1 MLISVI
7 IVNYNVRLFL
17 EHALVSLQKAMEGLE
32 GEIIV
37 VDNASDDGS
46 ADVVRTKF
54 PHARLILNKTN
65 VGFAAA
71 NNIALKHAR
80 GKYLLLINPDTVV
93 QEDTLTTMV
102 KFFEDHPGVGLAGCK
117 ILNPDGTLQLA
128 CRRSFPTPWI
138 AFTKIIGLSA
148 LFPHSRLFG
157 RYNLTYLNP
166 NEICEVDAVSGSF
179 MFLRREVYE
188 QVGGLDEQFF
198 MYGEDLDWCYRVQL
212 AGWKVYYVPTT
223 QIIHYKGE
231 SAKRSNID
239 EMKLFYDAMHL
250 FVKKHIRRPSLSH
263 GVIRLG
269 IAMRSW
275 LAFLSMVARPASM
288 MLADWMLIVVSFG
301 IGRYIHLQRVFDLP
315 AYAYPAFLIVPAA
328 VIMTIMMTLEVY
340 TRFPYSIQRTSLSV
354 IAGYVVISAL
364 TFFFKEYAF
373 SRMMVVYSGI
383 ISLIT
388 LPGWRLL
395 ARYMSGREKGIF
407 SRRTLIVGT
416 EDTGY
421 RVLRKL
427 RNRIDNGYKVV
438 GFIDTHSKRIG
449 EKIAGVE
456 ILGSIDNIGKVIREQ
471 KITDVIF
478 STPTISYMEILSVI
492 SKSREPS
499 VNFRLVPSS
508 LEVIIGKASIDHLD
522 NIPLVEIAY
531 NIDRPMNKF
540 AKRLFDILVGVFLL
554 GAVYPF
560 AKILGMMRK
569 KESAAAKHLAM
580 VPKVLSGELSLVGQ
594 PLNLPASLG
603 HSLDGKSAGVYLGKK
618 GITGLVQLNQQ
629 GELTDEE
636 IENYMLYYAKN
647 QSFILDLEIL
657 FKSVLMQWKTRGS
670 L

>member
-1 MLISVI
+1 MLVSVV

-17 EHALVSLQKAMEGLE
+17 EHALVSLQKAMEELE

-46 ADVVRTKF
+46 AEMVRTKF
-54 PHARLILNKTN
+54 PWVRLIVNGTN

-71 NNIALKHAR
+71 NNIALHEAR
-80 GKYLLLINPDTVV
+80 GRYLLLINPDTVV
-93 QEDTLTTMV
+93 QEDTIKTMV
-102 KFFEDHPGVGLAGCK
+102 NFFENNQTVGLAGCK
-117 ILNPDGTLQLA
+117 ILNPDGSLQLA

-138 AFTKIIGLSA
+138 AFTKIVGLSV
-148 LFPHSRLFG
+148 LFPLSRIFG

-166 NEICEVDAVSGSF
+166 NETYEVDAVSGSF

-198 MYGEDLDWCYRVQL
+198 MYGEDLDWCYRIQQ

-239 EMKLFYDAMHL
+239 ELKLFYDAMHV
-250 FVKKHIRRPSLSH
+250 FVKKHMRRPSLNH
-263 GVIRLG
+263 VVIRLG

-275 LAFLSMVARPASM
+275 LAFLSKIVKPIGM
-288 MLADWMLIVVSFG
+288 MMTDWILIVLSFG
-301 IGRYIHLQRVFDLP
+301 IGRYIHLGRIFGLP
-315 AYAYPAFLIVPAA
+315 EYAYPALLIVPSA
-328 VIMTIMMTLEVY
+328 VIITIMMFLEVY
-340 TRFPYSIQRTSLSV
+340 TRYQYSIQRTALSIV
-354 IAGYVVISAL
+354 FGYVVISAM

-373 SRMMVVYSGI
+373 SRMMVVYSGL
-383 ISLIT
+383 ISLIA

-395 ARYMSGREKGIF
+395 AGYLSGREKGIF

-421 RVLRKL
+421 QVLRKL
-427 RNRIDNGYKVV
+427 RNRIDNGYNVV
-438 GFIDTHSKRIG
+438 GFIDTHGRRIG

-478 STPTISYMEILSVI
+478 STPTISYTEILSVI
-492 SKSREPS
+492 SKSRERA

-531 NIDRPMNKF
+531 NIDRPMNKLT
-540 AKRLFDILVGVFLL
+540 KRLFDVLVSAFLL
-554 GAVYPF
+554 IAVYPL
-560 AKILGMMRK
+560 AMMMGILRK
-569 KESAAAKHLAM
+569 HESPAAKNLSM

-594 PLNLPASLG
+594 PLNLPASLL
-603 HSLDGKSAGVYLGKK
+603 HSLNGKSPGVYLGKK

-636 IENYMLYYAKN
+636 IENYILYYAKN
-647 QSFILDLEIL
+647 QSLILDLEIL
-657 FKSVLMQWKTRGS
+657 FKSLHMMWKKAR
-670 L
+670 